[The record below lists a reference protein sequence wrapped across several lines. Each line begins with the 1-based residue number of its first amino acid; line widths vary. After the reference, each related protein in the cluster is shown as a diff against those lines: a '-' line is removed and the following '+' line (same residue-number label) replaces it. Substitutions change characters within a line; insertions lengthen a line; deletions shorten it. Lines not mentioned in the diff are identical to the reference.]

1 MAGASESVHPM
12 RFPYDTSYRD
22 GQALLRYPV
31 GRAAYGLLLAA
42 LLLAPWTLPRYYVGE
57 MSYLF
62 IMCIASL
69 GLMVLVGFTGQ
80 VSLGHSAFIA
90 IGAYAHTWL
99 LAQGAP
105 LALSIVVATGFTGL
119 VGLVIGLPAIRVS
132 GLYLAMVTLAF
143 AILTEHTI
151 GHWKSV
157 TGGFNGLSVGNPVI
171 LGFDVSGLQS
181 FYYLCLGV
189 LVLVLLGLV
198 NLLRART
205 GRAFMGVR
213 DSEAAAYSLG
223 IWVAGYKV
231 LAFVISAM
239 VTGLAG
245 ALLAHHV
252 RFLTPEGFGLIL
264 SLELV
269 LMVTIGGL
277 GSLRGAI
284 LGAFLIS
291 MLPTFISRIKPMLP
305 EQISKQFGLET
316 FVFGLVLALFV
327 LFEPKGLNGRWIK
340 FKALLETFPLY
351 RRDMF
356 KRGKTYM
363 KSERYK

>member
-1 MAGASESVHPM
+1 M
-12 RFPYDTSYRD
+12 RFHYDTSYRD
-22 GQALLRYPV
+22 SQALLRYPV
-31 GRAAYGLLLAA
+31 GRIAYAVLLLI
-42 LLLAPWTLPRYYVGE
+42 LLAIPWLLPRYYVGE

-69 GLMVLVGFTGQ
+69 GLMVLVGYTGQ

-90 IGAYAHTWL
+90 IGAYSHTWL
-99 LAQGAP
+99 LSQGVPLP
-105 LALSIVVATGFTGL
+105 LAMCLAVAMTGA

-143 AILTEHTI
+143 AILTEHVI

-157 TGGFNGLSVGNPVI
+157 TGGFNGLSVGNPVL
-171 LGFDVSGLQS
+171 LGFDLSGLRP
-181 FYYLCLGV
+181 FYYLCLGL
-189 LVLVLLGLV
+189 LVLVVLGLV
-198 NLLRART
+198 NLLRAKT

-277 GSLRGAI
+277 GSVRGAL
-284 LGAFLIS
+284 LGAVLIS
-291 MLPTFISRIKPMLP
+291 MLPTFISRIKPLLP
-305 EQISKQFGLET
+305 EQISKQFGLEI
-316 FVFGLVLALFV
+316 FIFGLVLALFV

-340 FKALLETFPLY
+340 FKAFLETFPLY
-351 RRDMF
+351 RQDMF
-356 KRGKTYM
+356 KRGKSYM

>member
-1 MAGASESVHPM
+1 M
-12 RFPYDTSYRD
+12 RFAYDTSYRD
-22 GQALLRYPV
+22 GQTLLRYPV
-31 GRAAYGLLLAA
+31 GRIAYCLLA
-42 LLLAPWTLPRYYVGE
+42 LSLLAMPWLLPKYYVGE

-62 IMCIASL
+62 IMCVASL
-69 GLMVLVGFTGQ
+69 GLMVLVGYTGQ

-90 IGAYAHTWL
+90 IGAYAHSWML
-99 LAQGAP
+99 VQGVPFAMSLVLAACITGA
-105 LALSIVVATGFTGL
+105 I
-119 VGLVIGLPAIRVS
+119 GLVIGLPAIRVS

-143 AILTEHTI
+143 AILTEHVI
-151 GHWKSV
+151 GHWNSV
-157 TGGFNGLSVGNPVI
+157 TGGFNGLTVNKPVL
-171 LGFDVSGLQS
+171 LGFDLSGLRS
-181 FYYLCLGV
+181 FYYLCLAV

-198 NLLRART
+198 NLMRAQT
-205 GRAFMGVR
+205 GRAFVGVR

-239 VTGLAG
+239 VTGLGG

-252 RFLTPEGFGLIL
+252 RFLTPEGFGLIM

-291 MLPTFISRIKPMLP
+291 MLPTFISRIKPLLP
-305 EQISKQFGLET
+305 DQVSKQFGLEI

-340 FKALLETFPLY
+340 CKTFLETFPLY
-351 RRDMF
+351 RQDMF

>member
-1 MAGASESVHPM
+1 M
-12 RFPYDTSYRD
+12 RFHYDTSYRD
-22 GQALLRYPV
+22 SQALLRYGS
-31 GRAAYGLLLAA
+31 GRIAYVLLIMTLLAIPW
-42 LLLAPWTLPRYYVGE
+42 LLPKYYVGE
-57 MSYLF
+57 IAYIF

-69 GLMVLVGFTGQ
+69 GLMVLVGYTGQ
-80 VSLGHSAFIA
+80 VSLGHSAFVA
-90 IGAYAHTWL
+90 IGAYTHTWL
-99 LAQGAP
+99 LSQGVP
-105 LALSIVVATGFTGL
+105 LPVSMVLAACFTGAI
-119 VGLVIGLPAIRVS
+119 GLVIGLPAIRVS

-143 AILTEHTI
+143 AILTEHVI

-157 TGGFNGLSVGNPVI
+157 TGGFSGLSVGNPIVMGYD
-171 LGFDVSGLQS
+171 LSALKP

-189 LVLVLLGLV
+189 LVLVLLGLI
-198 NLLRART
+198 NLLRAQT

-223 IWVAGYKV
+223 IWVAGTKV
-231 LAFVISAM
+231 LAFVVSAM

-277 GSLRGAI
+277 GSVRGAL
-284 LGAFLIS
+284 LGAVLIS
-291 MLPTFISRIKPMLP
+291 MLPTFISRIKPLLP
-305 EQISKQFGLET
+305 DQIAKQFGLET

-340 FKALLETFPLY
+340 FKAFMQTFPLY
-351 RRDMF
+351 RQDMF
-356 KRGKTYM
+356 KRGKSYM

>member
-1 MAGASESVHPM
+1 M
-12 RFPYDTSYRD
+12 RFHFDISYRD
-22 GQALLRYPV
+22 SHSLLRY
-31 GRAAYGLLLAA
+31 RAGQLAYAVLVLA
-42 LLLAPWTLPRYYVGE
+42 LLVAPWLLPKYYVGE
-57 MSYLF
+57 MSYVF

-69 GLMVLVGFTGQ
+69 GLMVLVGYTGQ
-80 VSLGHSAFIA
+80 VSLGHAAFLA
-90 IGAYAHTWL
+90 IGAYTHTWL
-99 LAQGAP
+99 LAQGVP
-105 LALSIVVATGFTGL
+105 LLLSMGLAASFTAAI
-119 VGLVIGLPAIRVS
+119 GLVIGLPAIRVS

-151 GHWKSV
+151 GHWDSV
-157 TGGFNGLSVGNPVI
+157 TGGFSGLSVGKPLL
-171 LGFDVSGLQS
+171 LGFDLSALRP
-181 FYYLCLGV
+181 FYYLCLAV

-198 NLLRART
+198 NLMRSQT
-205 GRAFMGVR
+205 GRAFRGVR
-213 DSEAAAYSLG
+213 DSEAAAFSLG

-231 LAFVISAM
+231 LAFVLSALVM
-239 VTGLAG
+239 GLAG

-252 RFLTPEGFGLIL
+252 RFLSPEGFGLIL

-284 LGAFLIS
+284 FGAILIS

-305 EQISKQFGLET
+305 EQISRQFGLEI

-327 LFEPKGLNGRWIK
+327 LFEPKGINGRWIK
-340 FKALLETFPLY
+340 FKTFLETFPLY
-351 RRDMF
+351 RQDMF

>member
-1 MAGASESVHPM
+1 M
-12 RFPYDTSYRD
+12 RFHYDTSYRD
-22 GQALLRYPV
+22 SRTLLRYSG
-31 GRAAYGLLLAA
+31 GRIAYGLLIVT
-42 LLLAPWTLPRYYVGE
+42 LLAIPWLLPKYYVGE
-57 MSYLF
+57 MSYVF

-69 GLMVLVGFTGQ
+69 GLMVLVGYTGQ

-99 LAQGAP
+99 LAQGMP
-105 LALSIVVATGFTGL
+105 LPLSMLLATGLTGAI
-119 VGLVIGLPAIRVS
+119 GLVIGLPAIRVS

-143 AILTEHTI
+143 AILTEHVM
-151 GHWKSV
+151 GHWKGV
-157 TGGFNGLSVGNPVI
+157 TGGFSGLSVGNPLF
-171 LGFDVSGLQS
+171 LGYDLSGLKP
-181 FYYLCLGV
+181 FYYLCLGT
-189 LVLVLLGLV
+189 LVLVVLGLV
-198 NLLRART
+198 NILRART

-223 IWVAGYKV
+223 IWVAGTKV

-277 GSLRGAI
+277 GSVRGAL
-284 LGAFLIS
+284 LGAVLIS
-291 MLPTFISRIKPMLP
+291 MLPTFISRIKPLLP
-305 EQISKQFGLET
+305 DQIAKQFGLET

-340 FKALLETFPLY
+340 FKAFLETFPLY
-351 RRDMF
+351 RQDMF
-356 KRGKTYM
+356 KRGKSYM

>member
-1 MAGASESVHPM
+1 M

-22 GQALLRYPV
+22 SQALLRYPV
-31 GRAAYGLLLAA
+31 GRTAYLLLLLA
-42 LLLAPWTLPRYYVGE
+42 LLAIPWVLPKYYVGE
-57 MSYLF
+57 ISYLF

-69 GLMVLVGFTGQ
+69 GLMVLVGYTGQ

-99 LAQGAP
+99 IGHGVPLVLSMVLASCITGA
-105 LALSIVVATGFTGL
+105 I
-119 VGLVIGLPAIRVS
+119 GLVIGLPAIRVS

-143 AILTEHTI
+143 AILTEHVI
-151 GHWKSV
+151 GHWTSV
-157 TGGFNGLSVGNPVI
+157 TGGFSGLSVGNPLVAGFN
-171 LGFDVSGLQS
+171 LGGLRP
-181 FYYLCLGV
+181 FYYLCLAV
-189 LVLVLLGLV
+189 LVLVLAGLV

-223 IWVAGYKV
+223 IWVAGTKV
-231 LAFVISAM
+231 LAFVVSAM
-239 VTGLAG
+239 VTGLGG

-252 RFLTPEGFGLIL
+252 RFLTPEGFGLIM

-284 LGAFLIS
+284 LGAVLIS

-305 EQISKQFGLET
+305 DQIAKQFGLET

-340 FKALLETFPLY
+340 FKTFLETFPLY
-351 RRDMF
+351 RQDMF

>member
-1 MAGASESVHPM
+1 M
-12 RFPYDTSYRD
+12 RFHYDTSYRD

-31 GRAAYGLLLAA
+31 GRIAYLVLLLV
-42 LLLAPWTLPRYYVGE
+42 LLAVPWVLPKYYVGE
-57 MSYLF
+57 ISYLF

-69 GLMVLVGFTGQ
+69 GLMVLVGYTGQ

-99 LAQGAP
+99 LAQGVP
-105 LALSIVVATGFTGL
+105 FALSMLLAACFSGAI
-119 VGLVIGLPAIRVS
+119 GLVIGLPAIRVS

-151 GHWKSV
+151 GHWKGV
-157 TGGFNGLSVGNPVI
+157 TGGFNGLTVGNPVVAGVD
-171 LGFDVSGLQS
+171 LSGLRP
-181 FYYLCLGV
+181 FYFLCLGV
-189 LVLVLLGLV
+189 LVLVLAGLV
-198 NLLRART
+198 NVMRAKT
-205 GRAFMGVR
+205 GRAFVGVR

-284 LGAFLIS
+284 LGAVLIS

-305 EQISKQFGLET
+305 DQISKQFGLET

-340 FKALLETFPLY
+340 FKTFLETFPLY
-351 RRDMF
+351 RKDMF
-356 KRGKTYM
+356 KRGKSYM

>member
-1 MAGASESVHPM
+1 M
-12 RFPYDTSYRD
+12 RFHYDTSYRD
-22 GQALLRYPV
+22 SQALLRYPV
-31 GRAAYGLLLAA
+31 GRIAYAVLLLI
-42 LLLAPWTLPRYYVGE
+42 LLAIPWLLPRYYVGE

-69 GLMVLVGFTGQ
+69 GLMVLVGYTGQ

-90 IGAYAHTWL
+90 IGAYSHTWL
-99 LAQGAP
+99 LSQGLPLP
-105 LALSIVVATGFTGL
+105 LAMCLAVAMTGA

-143 AILTEHTI
+143 AILTEHVI

-157 TGGFNGLSVGNPVI
+157 TGGFNGLTVGNPVV
-171 LGFDVSGLQS
+171 LGFDLSGLRP
-181 FYYLCLGV
+181 FYYLCLGL
-189 LVLVLLGLV
+189 LVLVVLGLV
-198 NLLRART
+198 NLLRAKT

-277 GSLRGAI
+277 GSVRGAL
-284 LGAFLIS
+284 LGAVLIS
-291 MLPTFISRIKPMLP
+291 MLPTFISRIKPLLP
-305 EQISKQFGLET
+305 EQISKQFGLEI
-316 FVFGLVLALFV
+316 FIFGLVLALFV

-340 FKALLETFPLY
+340 FKAFLETFPLY
-351 RRDMF
+351 RQDMF
-356 KRGKTYM
+356 KRGKSYM

>member
-1 MAGASESVHPM
+1 M
-12 RFPYDTSYRD
+12 RFHYDTSYRD
-22 GQALLRYPV
+22 GHRLLRYPV
-31 GRAAYGLLLAA
+31 GRWAYALLLLA
-42 LLLAPWTLPRYYVGE
+42 LLLAPWVLPRYYVGE
-57 MSYLF
+57 LSYLF

-69 GLMVLVGFTGQ
+69 GLMVLVGYTGQ

-90 IGAYAHTWL
+90 IGAYTHAWL
-99 LAQGAP
+99 LAQGVP
-105 LALSIVVATGFTGL
+105 LALSMVLAAGFSGV
-119 VGLVIGLPAIRVS
+119 VGLVIGLPSIRVS

-143 AILTEHTI
+143 AVLTEHVI
-151 GHWKSV
+151 GHWNSV
-157 TGGFNGLSVGNPVI
+157 TGGFNGLSVENPVAMG
-171 LGFDVSGLQS
+171 LDLSGLRP
-181 FYYLCLGV
+181 FYYLCLAA

-205 GRAFMGVR
+205 GRAFRGVR

-223 IWVAGYKV
+223 IWVGGYKV
-231 LAFVISAM
+231 LAFAISAM
-239 VTGLAG
+239 ITGLGG

-252 RFLTPEGFGLIL
+252 RFLTPEGFGLIM

-284 LGAFLIS
+284 LGAFLIG
-291 MLPTFISRIKPMLP
+291 MLPIFISRIKPMLP
-305 EQISKQFGLET
+305 DQIAKQFGLEI

-340 FKALLETFPLY
+340 FKTFLETFPLY
-351 RRDMF
+351 RTDMF
-356 KRGKTYM
+356 KRGKSYM

>member
-1 MAGASESVHPM
+1 M
-12 RFPYDTSYRD
+12 RFHYDTSYRD
-22 GQALLRYPV
+22 SHALLRYLP
-31 GRAAYGLLLAA
+31 GRLAYAVLLLA
-42 LLLAPWTLPRYYVGE
+42 LLAAPWVLPKYYVGE

-69 GLMVLVGFTGQ
+69 GLMVLVGYTGQ
-80 VSLGHSAFIA
+80 VSLGHSAFLA

-99 LAQGAP
+99 LAKGIP
-105 LALSIVVATGFTGL
+105 LPVSMALAACFTGL
-119 VGLVIGLPAIRVS
+119 IGLVIGLPAIRVS

-151 GHWKSV
+151 GHWASV
-157 TGGFNGLSVGNPVI
+157 TGGF
-171 LGFDVSGLQS
+171 SGLTVGKPVVLGLDLSRLQP

-189 LVLVLLGLV
+189 LVVVVLGLV
-198 NLLRART
+198 NLMRAKT

-231 LAFVISAM
+231 LAFVLSAM

-277 GSLRGAI
+277 GSVRGAVF
-284 LGAFLIS
+284 GAVLIS
-291 MLPTFISRIKPMLP
+291 LLPAFISRIKPLMP
-305 EQISKQFGLET
+305 EQIAKQFGLET

-340 FKALLETFPLY
+340 FKAFLETFPLY
-351 RRDMF
+351 RQDMF

>member
-1 MAGASESVHPM
+1 M

-22 GQALLRYPV
+22 GQVLLRYPV
-31 GRAAYGLLLAA
+31 GRIAYALLFLALLAA
-42 LLLAPWTLPRYYVGE
+42 PWMLPKYYIGE
-57 MSYLF
+57 ISYLF
-62 IMCIASL
+62 IMCVASL
-69 GLMVLVGFTGQ
+69 GLMVLVGYTGQ
-80 VSLGHSAFIA
+80 VSLGHSAFVA
-90 IGAYAHTWL
+90 IGAYAHSWMLAKGVPFGVSIL
-99 LAQGAP
+99 LAP
-105 LALSIVVATGFTGL
+105 CFTGL
-119 VGLVIGLPAIRVS
+119 LGLVIGLPAIRVS

-143 AILTEHTI
+143 AILTEHVI
-151 GHWKSV
+151 GRWNSV
-157 TGGFNGLSVGNPVI
+157 TGGFSGMAVSNPVL
-171 LGFDVSGLQS
+171 LGFDLAGLRP
-181 FYYLCLGV
+181 FYYLCLAV
-189 LVLVLLGLV
+189 LVLVVLGLV
-198 NLLRART
+198 NLMRAKT

-223 IWVAGYKV
+223 IWVSGYKV

-239 VTGLAG
+239 VTGLGG

-252 RFLTPEGFGLIL
+252 RFLSPEGFGLIM

-291 MLPTFISRIKPMLP
+291 FLPTFISRIKPLLP
-305 EQISKQFGLET
+305 EQVSKQFGLEI

-340 FKALLETFPLY
+340 FKTFLETFPLY
-351 RRDMF
+351 RQDMF